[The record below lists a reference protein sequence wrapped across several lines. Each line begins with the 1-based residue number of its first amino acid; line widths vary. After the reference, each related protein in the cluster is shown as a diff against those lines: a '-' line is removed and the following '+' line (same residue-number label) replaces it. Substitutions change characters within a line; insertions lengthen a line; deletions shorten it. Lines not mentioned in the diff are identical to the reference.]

1 MSKYDMDKFEEQE
14 INKMRP
20 IKKTWYD
27 RFIKQTLVRE
37 KNPKIIRDKLED
49 K

>member
-14 INKMRP
+14 IKKMRP

-37 KNPKIIRDKLED
+37 KKPRIIRDKLED